1 MECKRPPEGN
11 DDYANQ
17 AVYIDRLHIPGED
30 LYHCTHALL
39 RFYPQPLLSA
49 VQFPP
54 QGLQR
59 LGMLRRSCRRL
70 LCPRSRDVGAP
81 ARDARVSA
89 GSPKRWPN
97 SGEAFGLPSPD
108 ACLTAAHHP
117 SPICR
122 TNPHRTPRLARSAW
136 PSGSPAIRQTFAHS
150 GGTARVILAGVRH
163 LTSRR
168 RQDRS
173 PPGIKAAR
181 REGPGPAGPGTCA
194 DRPGVS
200 R

>member
-54 QGLQR
+54 QGLHR
-59 LGMLRRSCRRL
+59 
-70 LCPRSRDVGAP
+70 
-81 ARDARVSA
+81 
-89 GSPKRWPN
+89 RWPN